1 MIAWLLLMLSMS
13 QAVPPQDTFSLRCD
27 IQAWYDEVAQTTIMS
42 RTPADVDMLHSV
54 FETDDVSFVD
64 VDGHRH
70 DWTATRDKALQSLKE
85 PPADQM
91 RQVMRDVKVG
101 PDGAV
106 AIAVSVT
113 VRKIVDNE
121 GRYGHAG
128 ASHAI
133 ATAINYRDTFVQSG
147 TSWKLKVREQLGAP
161 ETLVDKLPKQL
172 DNPRCGS

>member
-1 MIAWLLLMLSMS
+1 MIAWLLLMLSTS
-13 QAVPPQDTFSLRCD
+13 QAAPPQDMFSLRCD
-27 IQAWYDEVAQTTIMS
+27 IQAWYDEVAQTILLS
-42 RTPADVDMLHSV
+42 RTPSDADMLHSV

-64 VDGHRH
+64 VDGQRQ
-70 DWTATRDKALQSLKE
+70 DWTAMRARALQSLQE

-91 RQVMRDVKVG
+91 RQVMRDVKMG

-106 AIAVSVT
+106 AVAVSVT
-113 VRKIVDNE
+113 VRKVIDNE

-161 ETLVDKLPKQL
+161 ETLVDKLPRQL
-172 DNPRCGS
+172 NNPRCGS